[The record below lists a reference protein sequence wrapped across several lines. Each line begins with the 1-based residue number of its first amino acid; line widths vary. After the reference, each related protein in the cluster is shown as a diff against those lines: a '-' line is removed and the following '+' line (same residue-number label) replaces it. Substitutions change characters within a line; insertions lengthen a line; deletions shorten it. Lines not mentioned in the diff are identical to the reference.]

1 MKRLVLFI
9 TACIAVACGEAP
21 DVNTIDEKYEPT
33 DEELYDACAE
43 LTGIG
48 QYQIGKTTLSQ
59 VLRDKEYR
67 KIKPYD
73 FDRKPNYFNGH
84 WGCDFWNAN
93 GLSVGEQM
101 DKSHFIEKDVK
112 GKVKQLYNGIEF
124 KVGELEFDKF
134 DMAFLNDT
142 LVGIWFMPK
151 EEETILEHYKEK
163 YGNGRG
169 KKYEYTYRLH
179 HSNGEFTIKSNIDEQ
194 HVWENKI
201 VALDYSNFELFYS
214 EPGKR
219 PNGIYNESFLIYS
232 KKRYPVF
239 EEILKGSAAKFD
251 EQKSKSKGETL
262 NTL

>member
-1 MKRLVLFI
+1 MKRLVLLI
-9 TACIAVACGEAP
+9 ATCVAVACAEAP
-21 DVNTIDEKYEPT
+21 DIKTIDEKYEPT
-33 DEELYDACAE
+33 DEELYAACAE
-43 LTGIG
+43 LSGIG

-73 FDRKPNYFNGH
+73 FDRKPNYYNGH
-84 WGCDFWNAN
+84 WGCDFWNTT

-142 LVGIWFMPK
+142 LVCIWFFPK
-151 EEETILEHYKEK
+151 EKETVVEHYKEK

-169 KKYEYTYRLH
+169 KKYKYTYRLH
-179 HSNGEFTIKSNIDEQ
+179 HSNGEFTLKEDTDEQ
-194 HVWENKI
+194 HTWENGI
-201 VALDYSNFELFYS
+201 VVLNYKNVVWFRS
-214 EPGKR
+214 EPGR
-219 PNGIYNESFLIYS
+219 HPNGNYDESFIIYS

-239 EEILKGSAAKFD
+239 EEILLGSAAKYD
-251 EQKSKSKGETL
+251 QQKTKSKGETL